1 MLVRVDHTKASQS
14 AAKPQTDKQG
24 EAKKPAKGRFVVR
37 SLNAAFSLLIIAG
50 IVAAA
55 TFANQRIQQDAAVA
69 SEAARAAQVA
79 TAVPV
84 RTQIAV
90 AEDAFLV
97 PRSYVGLIVPDR
109 SASLGF
115 EINGRVATRNVSV
128 GDRVREG
135 DLLAT
140 LDQRRTEAN
149 LINARASRE
158 RAQAVLALREAEAER
173 METLV
178 DGGVVTQQAFDQAAS
193 NLQAA
198 QADLDSANA
207 QLRSLEI
214 DFEDTQLLAPFDGEI
229 TVINFDLG
237 DVVAPDRQI
246 LTMTSRSQTE
256 AHIGLPVEVASGYDI
271 GDRVSI
277 VHRSAVVNADV
288 SAVVSRVNA
297 ATQTI
302 DLVVAFPDDTVAIE
316 GERVALLTEQRVE
329 QVGFWV
335 PMGALVS
342 DLKGLFAVQIAAEA
356 SDDQFEI
363 ARAPVVVHFTDGE
376 VAYVSGALAE
386 GDQIV
391 TEGTN
396 RVSPGQSVVVA
407 AVEADQQ

>member
-1 MLVRVDHTKASQS
+1 MLVGVDKDKASKGPTS
-14 AAKPQTDKQG
+14 PKEDAKT
-24 EAKKPAKGRFVVR
+24 EAKKSKGARFITRV
-37 SLNAAFSLLIIAG
+37 LNSAFSLLVIAG
-50 IVAAA
+50 IVGVAM
-55 TFANQRIQQDAAVA
+55 FANQRIQQDAAVA

-84 RTQIAV
+84 RTQVAV

-109 SASLGF
+109 SVSLGF
-115 EINGRVATRNVSV
+115 EINGRVATRHVSV
-128 GDRVREG
+128 GERVRQG

-178 DGGVVTQQAFDQAAS
+178 EGGIVTQQAFDQAGS

-214 DFEDTQLLAPFDGEI
+214 DFEDTQLLAPFDGEV
-229 TVINFDLG
+229 TAINFDLG

-256 AHIGLPVEVASGYDI
+256 AHIGLPVEVAEGFDV

-277 VHRSAVVNADV
+277 VHRGAVVNAEV

-302 DLVVAFPDDTVAIE
+302 DLVVAFPNGTVAIE

-335 PMGALVS
+335 PTGALVS

-407 AVEADQQ
+407 ALEADQQ